1 MSPSWLCCASRYT
14 GGQLWTQE
22 FGHPDV
28 EADFRNLLAYSP
40 LHNIRSGTSYPAIL
54 VTTADADDRVVPAH
68 SFKYLATLQACDLG
82 VRPQLLRVETRAGHG
97 AGKPTDKAIDETADM
112 WAFAAH
118 WTGLRVGST
127 AWDRQVDSVMGLQLD
142 DYGRR

>member
-1 MSPSWLCCASRYT
+1 VAAIPSVGVLDMLRFERYT

-22 FGHPDV
+22 FGRPDV

-40 LHNIRSGTSYPAIL
+40 LHNIRSGTRYPAIL

-68 SFKYLATLQACDLG
+68 SFKYVATLQACDLG
-82 VRPQLLRVETRAGHG
+82 ARPHLLRVETRAGHG
-97 AGKPTDKAIDETADM
+97 AGKPTDKAIQETADM

-118 WTGLRVGST
+118 WTGMSVGN
-127 AWDRQVDSVMGLQLD
+127 VE
-142 DYGRR
+142 